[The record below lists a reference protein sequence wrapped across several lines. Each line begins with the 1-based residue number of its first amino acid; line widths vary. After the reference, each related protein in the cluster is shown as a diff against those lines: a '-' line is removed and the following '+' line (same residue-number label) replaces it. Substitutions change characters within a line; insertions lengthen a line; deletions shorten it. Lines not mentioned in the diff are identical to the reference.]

1 MVREIREL
9 NKTEATE
16 MINKLS
22 ETMNEEFDISKNS
35 IQAFWEIFRRG
46 ATMQAPCKQETDPGV
61 AYI

>member
-9 NKTEATE
+9 NKIEATE

-46 ATMQAPCKQETDPGV
+46 ATMQVPCKQEIDPGV